1 MTTTPTSRS
10 RLARPDIS
18 PSDSPVSTALFS
30 ARRLLECNSLFAEHF
45 VSFTDGQ
52 PDGLSL
58 SAFAGSRNTAL
69 TREVARMINSTDPVR
84 FPVVKEVLLPTR
96 EGERRF
102 LLSALPST
110 YDGKRVVRVVIQ
122 DITQYSDRARQ
133 AEEAEAR
140 YRIFVESGSIAIA
153 LVREGV
159 FVYVNKGLLDLLGYM
174 FVEEMVGKEVPQ
186 FFAARDRKAVAEYGR
201 SNENGTT
208 LPPSIECTAVR
219 KGGSRV
225 RVQIRAELLTVENS
239 PTLLW
244 HCLDVSP
251 WRDAEE
257 AVERKAREN
266 EILEHLLDAVHQ
278 SADRAGVQRAT
289 LAASVRWL
297 GYECGAL
304 FVPAANGTSLLLE
317 MEEHLSPALKEKL
330 QELPAAEGLMG
341 FLTKTME
348 PVRLTIAE
356 YPAHLP
362 FRGLF
367 EGEGIHAVA
376 FLPLVHQDTLSG
388 ILMLLTTK
396 EHDVPSYH
404 EDFLGVL
411 ARHLGFSLA
420 KAATYHAI
428 QRRADSYQDAI
439 ERVAGVVYVAGA
451 NGTFLY
457 CSPVVERLT
466 GYKVREITS
475 TPDAWRAAVHPDDR
489 SIAAE
494 RISRQA
500 GTQDEFVLEY
510 RMLPKGKAS
519 YIRVRDAV
527 RYLRAEDGTV
537 HAMYGLVT
545 DIADPQAIRQAMQPV
560 PESRASRSD
569 GMDEFVHVVSHD
581 LKEPLITIAGYT
593 KLLLDDGDAALNEES
608 REQLQAVMRSSVR
621 MKQLIDDLL
630 TLSRIGRVPASQK
643 MVPVGALLE
652 DLVLDLE
659 YFLRDRR
666 ARVELSPTLPSVRCD
681 PTELGI
687 VFRNLIVNGVL
698 HNVQELPMVRV
709 EATEDGGGVT
719 FAVTDNGV
727 GIDPADADRVFAI
740 FQRLQPAD
748 DRPGTGAGLTIVK
761 KVVEGFGGR
770 IWFES
775 TPDVGSTFF
784 FTVPSN
790 G

>member
-1 MTTTPTSRS
+1 
-10 RLARPDIS
+10 
-18 PSDSPVSTALFS
+18 
-30 ARRLLECNSLFAEHF
+30 
-45 VSFTDGQ
+45 
-52 PDGLSL
+52 
-58 SAFAGSRNTAL
+58 
-69 TREVARMINSTDPVR
+69 MINSTDPVR
-84 FPVVKEVLLPTR
+84 FPVIREVLLATR
-96 EGERRF
+96 DGERRF
-102 LLSALPST
+102 LMSALPSE
-110 YDGKRVVRVVIQ
+110 YEGKRVARVAVQ

-133 AEEAEAR
+133 AEEAESR

-153 LVREGV
+153 LVRNGV

-174 FVEEMVGKEVPQ
+174 FVEEMVGKDVPQ
-186 FFAARDRKAVAEYGR
+186 FFAARDRKAVAEIGR
-201 SNENGTT
+201 ADEIDTK
-208 LPPSIECTAVR
+208 LPADIECTAVR

-266 EILEHLLDAVHQ
+266 EILEHLLAAVHQ
-278 SADRAGVQRAT
+278 SVDLAEVQRAT

-297 GYECGAL
+297 GYESGGL
-304 FVPAANGTSLLLE
+304 FVSADGGASLLLE

-330 QELPAAEGLMG
+330 CKLPAAEGLMG

-348 PVRLTIAE
+348 PVRLNIAE

-362 FRGLF
+362 YRGLF

-376 FLPLVHQDTLSG
+376 FLPLVHQETLSG
-388 ILMLLTTK
+388 VLMLLTSK
-396 EHDVPSYH
+396 DHAVPPYH
-404 EDFLGVL
+404 EDFLGVV

-420 KAATYHAI
+420 KAATYDAI

-439 ERVAGVVYVAGA
+439 EQAAGVVYVAGA
-451 NGTFLY
+451 NGAFLY

-466 GYKVREITS
+466 GYKVREITL

-489 SIAAE
+489 STAAE

-500 GTQDEFVLEY
+500 GEADEFVLEY

-527 RYLRAEDGTV
+527 RYLRAQDGTV
-537 HAMYGLVT
+537 KAIYGLVT
-545 DIADPQAIRQAMQPV
+545 DITDRQESGQEQRL
-560 PESRASRSD
+560 PESRAAHTD

-593 KLLLDDGDAALNEES
+593 KLVLEGGDATLSEES

-630 TLSRIGRVPASQK
+630 SLSRVGRVPASRN
-643 MVPVGALLE
+643 MVSVGELLD
-652 DLVLDLE
+652 DLVRDLE
-659 YFLRDRR
+659 FFLRDRR
-666 ARVELSPTLPSVRCD
+666 ARAEYSPALPSVRCD

-698 HNVQELPMVRV
+698 HNVQEQPMVRI
-709 EATEDGGGVT
+709 EATGDEGGVT

-775 TPDVGSTFF
+775 TPNIGSTFF
-784 FTVPSN
+784 FTVPSH